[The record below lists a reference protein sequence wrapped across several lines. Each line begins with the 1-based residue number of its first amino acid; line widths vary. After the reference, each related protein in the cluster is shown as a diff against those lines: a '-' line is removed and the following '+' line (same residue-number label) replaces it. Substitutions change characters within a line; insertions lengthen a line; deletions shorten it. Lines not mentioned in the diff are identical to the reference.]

1 MSKVKHIAL
10 LKFKDGTSEE
20 QINKL
25 FDELLDLS
33 ESVDGIEDY
42 VSGGNTSP
50 EGKSAGYTHGFI
62 MTFSNASA
70 RDAYLTHPE
79 HQKFQAS
86 AEGVVESVVV
96 VDFEV

>member
-42 VSGGNTSP
+42 VSGNNTSP

-62 MTFSNASA
+62 MTFSDSAA
-70 RDAYLTHPE
+70 RDNYLSHAE
-79 HQKFQAS
+79 HQKFQAN
-86 AEGVVESVVV
+86 AAAVVDSVVV

>member
-33 ESVDGIEDY
+33 ETVDGIEDY
-42 VSGGNTSP
+42 VSGPNMSP

-62 MTFSNASA
+62 MTFSNAAA
-70 RDAYLTHPE
+70 RDSYLGHAE
-79 HQKFQAS
+79 HQKFEVGA
-86 AEGVVESVVV
+86 AGVLDSVVV
-96 VDFEV
+96 CDFEV

>member
-25 FDELLDLS
+25 FDDLLDLS
-33 ESVDGIEDY
+33 ETVEGIEDY
-42 VSGGNTSP
+42 VSGDNNSP

-62 MTFSNASA
+62 ITFSDAAA
-70 RDAYLTHPE
+70 RDAYLSHPD
-79 HQKFQAS
+79 HQKFQAA
-86 AEGVVESVVV
+86 AEPIVESVVV

>member
-20 QINKL
+20 QITKL

-33 ESVDGIEDY
+33 ETVDGIEDY
-42 VSGGNTSP
+42 VSGSNTSP

-62 MTFSNASA
+62 MTFSDSTA
-70 RDAYLTHPE
+70 RDNYIVHPE
-79 HQKFQAS
+79 HKKFQ
-86 AEGVVESVVV
+86 EGATAVVDSVVV
-96 VDFEV
+96 FDFEV

>member
-25 FDELLDLS
+25 FDDLLDLS
-33 ESVDGIEDY
+33 ETVDGIEDY
-42 VSGGNTSP
+42 VSGPNTSP

-62 MTFSNASA
+62 MTFSDSMA
-70 RDAYLTHPE
+70 RDNYVVHPE
-79 HQKFQAS
+79 HKKFQEA
-86 AEGVVESVVV
+86 ATPVVDSVVV

>member
-33 ESVDGIEDY
+33 ETVDGIEDY
-42 VSGGNTSP
+42 VSGPNTSP
-50 EGKSAGYTHGFI
+50 EGKSAGYTHAFI
-62 MTFSNASA
+62 MTFSDAAA
-70 RDAYLTHPE
+70 RDAYITHAE
-79 HQKFQAS
+79 HQKFQAN
-86 AEGVVESVVV
+86 ATPVVESVVV
-96 VDFEV
+96 FDFEV